1 MKRTIIL
8 LVLAALPLC
17 AGAYNDHR
25 GHNLDSLE
33 RVVGK
38 LTPQDIDNASDEELV
53 IIDNAYR
60 DLMLGYTHINVEKG
74 MFYGRKALEIARQK
88 GWAAATFD
96 AARYVGMNFY
106 GQEQYDS
113 AMVYYS
119 EALSC
124 LERMENGATS
134 ITSPEGYS
142 ELQIDDAR
150 SSMYGTIGNLYNMMD
165 SIPLAMEYYK
175 KAGEIFEKHG
185 WKESCSLLH
194 YNMGETWM
202 ASYDYDK
209 ALPEY
214 KESLRF
220 GQEAGDSL
228 CVANACMGLGRWY
241 MEKRRTRKA
250 MRYLRKA
257 DEYFSVHPDQEFRD
271 LIENTGYTA
280 KVLDAQKRQITW
292 IAIGLAVL
300 VAGLTTF
307 LVLLRRRRK
316 AASTSPAPA
325 AVKLS
330 SRELEILRFI
340 ADGKTNTQI
349 AEALFLSPETTK
361 WYRKQLFAKFD
372 AENAAD
378 LVRKAMEQNVL

>member
-1 MKRTIIL
+1 MKRTLIL

-60 DLMLGYTHINVEKG
+60 NLMLGYTHINMEKG
-74 MFYGRKALEIARQK
+74 LFYGRKALEIARRK
-88 GWAAATFD
+88 GWPAATFD
-96 AARYVGMNFY
+96 AARYIGMNFY
-106 GQEQYDS
+106 GHEQYDS

-134 ITSPEGYS
+134 ITSPDGYS
-142 ELQIDDAR
+142 ENELDDAR

-202 ASYDYDK
+202 ESYDYDK
-209 ALPEY
+209 ALLEY
-214 KESLRF
+214 KEALRF

-228 CVANACMGLGRWY
+228 CVANASMGLGRWY
-241 MEKRRTRKA
+241 MEKGRPRKA

-257 DEYFSVHPDQEFRD
+257 DEYYSVHPDQEFRD
-271 LIENTGYTA
+271 LIENSGYTA
-280 KVLDAQKRQITW
+280 QVLKAQKRQITW

-300 VAGLTTF
+300 VAGLATF

-316 AASTSPAPA
+316 AAASPAPA
-325 AVKLS
+325 AVKLTA
-330 SRELEILRFI
+330 RELEILRFI

-378 LVRKAMEQNVL
+378 LVRKAMEQKVL

>member
-1 MKRTIIL
+1 
-8 LVLAALPLC
+8 
-17 AGAYNDHR
+17 
-25 GHNLDSLE
+25 
-33 RVVGK
+33 
-38 LTPQDIDNASDEELV
+38 
-53 IIDNAYR
+53 
-60 DLMLGYTHINVEKG
+60 
-74 MFYGRKALEIARQK
+74 
-88 GWAAATFD
+88 
-96 AARYVGMNFY
+96 
-106 GQEQYDS
+106 
-113 AMVYYS
+113 
-119 EALSC
+119 
-124 LERMENGATS
+124 
-134 ITSPEGYS
+134 
-142 ELQIDDAR
+142 
-150 SSMYGTIGNLYNMMD
+150 MMD

-175 KAGEIFEKHG
+175 KAGEIFEKHN

-202 ASYDYDK
+202 ESYDYDK

-214 KESLRF
+214 KEALRF

-241 MEKRRTRKA
+241 MEKGRPRKA
-250 MRYLRKA
+250 MHYLRKA
-257 DEYFSVHPDQEFRD
+257 DEYYSVHPDQEFRD
-271 LIENTGYTA
+271 LIENSGYTA
-280 KVLDAQKRQITW
+280 QVLKAQKRQITW

-300 VAGLTTF
+300 VAGLVTF

-316 AASTSPAPA
+316 AAASPAPA
-325 AVKLS
+325 AVKLTA
-330 SRELEILRFI
+330 RELEILRFI

>member
-1 MKRTIIL
+1 MKRTLIL
-8 LVLAALPLC
+8 LVVAALPLC
-17 AGAYNDHR
+17 AGAYKDHR

-53 IIDNAYR
+53 VINQAYR
-60 DLMLGYTHINVEKG
+60 DLMLGYTHINMEKG
-74 MFYGRKALEIARQK
+74 LFYGRKALEIGRRK
-88 GWAAATFD
+88 GWAAASFD
-96 AARYVGMNFY
+96 AARYIGMNYY
-106 GQEQYDS
+106 GHDQYDS

-119 EALSC
+119 EALTC

-142 ELQIDDAR
+142 ENELDDAR

-185 WKESCSLLH
+185 WNESNSVLH
-194 YNMGETWM
+194 YNMAETWM
-202 ASYDYDK
+202 ESYDYDK

-228 CVANACMGLGRWY
+228 RIATACMGLGRWY
-241 MEKRRTRKA
+241 MEKGRTRKA

-280 KVLDAQKRQITW
+280 QVLKAQKRQITW

-300 VAGLTTF
+300 VAGLATF

-316 AASTSPAPA
+316 AAASPAPA
-325 AVKLS
+325 VKLTA
-330 SRELEILRFI
+330 RELEILRFI

-378 LVRKAMEQNVL
+378 LVRKAMEQKVL